1 VEAQVLTHAFKP
13 PIVLVAALFSTTLLA
28 QAAQPTAKPLPP
40 SEMVSPKLLKT
51 RIDTNCSVVKSA
63 IKSEKPKDV
72 VLKDSTWQV
81 VTDQNIAVVERKH
94 LSVTQAEVWKHAGNL
109 VWVHWV
115 TVDSKGNEHATQLC
129 FRNDGSLSR
138 ARQATTV
145 PALEGAVARQAYY
158 YSNGTLIDKTSLYS
172 VDDPAIYKRVR
183 DLPFFKM
190 VSVSE

>member
-1 VEAQVLTHAFKP
+1 
-13 PIVLVAALFSTTLLA
+13 
-28 QAAQPTAKPLPP
+28 
-40 SEMVSPKLLKT
+40 MVSPKLLKQ
-51 RIDTNCSVVKSA
+51 RIDTNCYVVHSA
-63 IKSEKPKDV
+63 TKSEKPKDV

-81 VTDQNIAVVERKH
+81 TTDQDLTVVEHKH

-115 TVDSKGNEHATQLC
+115 TVDAKGNEHATQLC
-129 FRNDGSLSR
+129 FRNDGSLAR

-145 PALEGAVARQAYY
+145 PSLEGAVSREAYY
-158 YSNGTLIDKTSLYS
+158 HSNGTLIDKTSLFS